1 MSTIVPHKRCNKCG
15 NEYPQNAHFFN
26 FRHKE
31 GRLNG
36 RCRGCQA
43 KWSIDYFQ
51 YVILRDVLFQR
62 GYRQCS
68 CCNKILP
75 TNDLFYYP
83 SRQRGGLS
91 TQCRGCHMNWSVDYF
106 QIIILKRVLSRRG
119 YKQCTVCFEILPAT
133 LEYFGTMEHGLNG
146 VDSDCIA
153 CGRKRV
159 KAYREAKGI
168 EWQRIRHREYIQK
181 NPGLQARYARAAH
194 ERNPGRIKRNAKRWR
209 DNHKELLR
217 EIKRRD
223 YLANRDYYLQTSRK
237 RYRRLWDNDPA
248 YRLRSR
254 IYGFNRRTKIANLPY
269 DFSVRDYHAMMDY
282 WGHCCAI
289 TGKTGELHT
298 DHWIPVA
305 YEGADNPGTVA
316 ANLVPLLKEYNLS
329 KQDTLPAVWLR
340 KKFDEAQ
347 AAEIEQRIEAYF
359 EWVKQRKSQ
368 SV

>member
-26 FRHKE
+26 FRHKDSRFD
-31 GRLNG
+31 GY
-36 RCRGCQA
+36 CRGCKA

-75 TNDLFYYP
+75 ANDLFYYP

-91 TQCRGCHMNWSVDYF
+91 TQCRGCHMNWSAEHF
-106 QIIILKRVLSRRG
+106 QVTILYRVINRRG
-119 YKQCTVCFEILPAT
+119 YKRCTDCKKILPTTREFFNTVDA
-133 LEYFGTMEHGLNG
+133 GLNG
-146 VDSDCIA
+146 TDSA
-153 CGRKRV
+153 CRVCAARQNKEFRQRKG
-159 KAYREAKGI
+159 K
-168 EWQRIRHREYIQK
+168 EWVRQKTRDYFNRH
-181 NPGLQARYARAAH
+181 PGLMAHYGRERRKNKPEYVRELCRLAKARR
-194 ERNPGRIKRNAKRWR
+194 KAK
-209 DNHKELLR
+209 LR
-217 EIKRRD
+217 K
-223 YLANRDYYLQTSRK
+223 
-237 RYRRLWDNDPA
+237 
-248 YRLRSR
+248 
-254 IYGFNRRTKIANLPY
+254 LPY
-269 DFSVRDYHAMMDY
+269 DFCHADYDTMKSY
-282 WGHCCAI
+282 WQNRCAI
-289 TGKTGELHT
+289 SGRRGVLHL

-329 KQDTLPAVWLR
+329 KRHSIPAVWLR
-340 KKFDEAQ
+340 EKFGEIQ